1 MANVLVEKQ
10 SLIDTADAI
19 RAKLGTQALI
29 APEDFDTEIAKI
41 SGGDNEDP
49 GDYGMVWFWP
59 ELAIVGEG
67 YGSSYGCDFEIVD
80 GSKLVKHME
89 IYDNKGSFQAY
100 YFEDLWEVGYD
111 EERYTTEEML
121 SVFGLSITNLEESAS
136 VNLSNYDIGPDTTEP
151 MKKVRL
157 NSAAEFALFTNDGNH
172 DTITLHTGDEI
183 NPTSQVVR
191 FAIGKTITE
200 LPEWFLYGYGALGV
214 VDTSYANNVTTIGN
228 TVFTNCKNLSCEMTF
243 PSVTTIGRS
252 FLGSAALF
260 SGPVSLPEVTQ
271 IGNDAFYNTSIRE
284 LPKTPKV
291 TTIGERYCAN
301 SAITYVIIDAISDV
315 AVTIGQK
322 AFESSSLTTLSF
334 GSNSKPVPT
343 SIGARFCGNCAS
355 LRSVSCYR
363 SGTDLTN
370 LLNAFSET
378 TYTLSNYGNSNYS
391 KLPVYIGGIGFDAGT
406 ATQNVKAE
414 IKAKFPN
421 ISGTNNVYRKWQ
433 S

>member
-10 SLIDTADAI
+10 SLIDAADAI
-19 RAKLGTQALI
+19 RSKLGTQDLI

-67 YGSSYGCDFEIVD
+67 YGSSYRCDFEIVD
-80 GSKLVKHME
+80 ESKLVKHMQ
-89 IYDNKGSFQAY
+89 ISSDGGSLQAY
-100 YFEDLWEVGYD
+100 YNEGVWRVGYD
-111 EERYTTEEML
+111 EEYTTEEML
-121 SVFGLSITNLEESAS
+121 SELGLSITNLEESAS
-136 VNLSNYDIGPDTTEP
+136 IYLNNYAIGPDTTEP

-157 NSAAEFALFTNDGNH
+157 NSAAEFALFVNDGNH

-183 NPTSQVVR
+183 TPTSQVER
-191 FAIGKTITE
+191 FTIGKTITA
-200 LPEWFLYGYGALGV
+200 LPNQFMMEYYRLSS
-214 VDTSYANNVTTIGN
+214 VDTSYAGNVVTIGN
-228 TVFTNCKNLSCEMTF
+228 QVFVNCSSLSCNLTL
-243 PSVTTIGRS
+243 PSVTTIGNS
-252 FLGSAALF
+252 FLGSAMLF
-260 SGPVSLPEVTQ
+260 SGKISLPEVTQ
-271 IGNDAFYNTSIRE
+271 IGDNAFFNTAIGS

-291 TTIGERYCAN
+291 TSIGNYYCAN
-301 SAITYVIIDAISDV
+301 TRITYVIVDSISDV
-315 AVTIGQK
+315 AVTIGQR
-322 AFESSSLTTLSF
+322 AFEGSSLTTLSF
-334 GSNSKPVPT
+334 GSNGKPIPT
-343 SIGARFCGNCAS
+343 IGARFCGNCPS

-370 LLNAFSET
+370 LLNAFTDT
-378 TYTLSNYGNSNYS
+378 TYTFSNYGSSYYNT
-391 KLPVYIGGIGFDAGT
+391 LPVYAGGIPFDRGS

-421 ISGTNNVYRKWQ
+421 IAGTSNVWRKWQ